1 MKSIYQNKIKLFV
14 LILAL
19 GIFTTVPAFDLR
31 ASLVDELEQKIKDK
45 SSRIT
50 ELQNQAE
57 EYENNIKNIRIQGQ
71 TLQNEIEILDAET
84 AQLELEIKMTQEE
97 TEKVG
102 LEIDNL
108 EIKIQKKEKEIKR
121 QKEVLAI
128 LIRQIN
134 DYDQETT
141 LEIMLKNSQLS
152 DFLNE
157 LEYIGTMQE
166 NVQET
171 LEKLKESKAEL
182 KSKKKEME
190 NKKEELEKLERE
202 LETKKEMLS
211 IQKEAKK
218 RLLEETKNKEYKF
231 QNLLS
236 NIHQQKSQILGEIS
250 NLRKDQEAEIAR
262 LSALEQ
268 KPADS
273 LASTSWYF
281 SQQDPRW
288 ANKTIGFS
296 NSSIRKYGCA
306 VSCVAMVFKYYGID
320 IDPGRL
326 AKQRI
331 FYRDLIS
338 WPSHWR
344 FLDLQDTCD
353 DPNRI
358 VCHRY
363 LGLNKTDWKII
374 DREIAAGHPVI
385 VFIRANGREAGHYVV
400 IHSKDSRGK
409 YIVHD
414 PIRWAGK
421 SGANIYLDSTRKYI
435 GSVYKTTTT
444 IDQMIIY
451 K

>member
-1 MKSIYQNKIKLFV
+1 MKSTYQKKVKLLIFV
-14 LILAL
+14 LAL
-19 GIFTTVPAFDLR
+19 GILTTVPVFNSR

-45 SSRIT
+45 NSRIV

-57 EYENNIKNIRIQGQ
+57 EYKNSIKNIRIKGQ

-84 AQLELEIKMTQEE
+84 AQLELEMKMTQTE

-141 LEIMLKNSQLS
+141 LEILLKNSQLS

-171 LEKLKESKAEL
+171 LEKLKETKAEL
-182 KSKKKEME
+182 KNKKKEME

-250 NLRKDQEAEIAR
+250 SLRKDQEAEIAR

-326 AKQRI
+326 ARQRI

-344 FLDLQDTCD
+344 FLDLQDTCPSD
-353 DPNRI
+353 SKRKT
-358 VCHRY
+358 CHQ
-363 LGLNKTDWKII
+363 GVNWGVI
-374 DREIAAGHPVI
+374 DKEIAAGHPVI
-385 VFIRANGREAGHYVV
+385 VFIRANGRKAGHYVV
-400 IHSKDSRGK
+400 IHSKDSHGK
-409 YIVHD
+409 YVIHD
-414 PIRWAGK
+414 PIRWAGV

-435 GSVYKTTTT
+435 GSVYNTTTT
-444 IDQMIIY
+444 VDQMIIY

>member
-1 MKSIYQNKIKLFV
+1 MKSNCQAKIKL
-14 LILAL
+14 LILILTL
-19 GIFTTVPAFDLR
+19 GIFTALPVFDSR
-31 ASLVDELEQKIKDK
+31 ADLVEELEQEIKNK

-50 ELQNQAE
+50 ELQGRAD
-57 EYENNIKNIRIQGQ
+57 EYKGSIKNLKIQEQ

-84 AQLELEIKMTQEE
+84 AQLELEIKMTQAE
-97 TEKVG
+97 TEMTE

-108 EIKIQKKEKEIKR
+108 EIKIQKKEEEIER

-141 LEIMLKNSQLS
+141 LEIFLKNDQFS

-166 NVQET
+166 NVYET
-171 LEKLKESKAEL
+171 LEKLKEAKTEL
-182 KSKKKEME
+182 KNRKEEME
-190 NKKEELEKLERE
+190 NKKKELEKLEQE
-202 LETKKEMLS
+202 LETQKEMLT
-211 IQKEAKK
+211 IQKEAKE
-218 RLLEETKNKEYKF
+218 RLLEETRGKEYKF
-231 QNLLS
+231 QDLLS
-236 NIHQQKSQILGEIS
+236 NIHRQKAQILGDIS
-250 NLRKDQEAEIAR
+250 SLRREQEAEISR
-262 LSALEQ
+262 LAALEQ

-273 LASTSWYF
+273 LASSSWYF

-288 ANKTIGFS
+288 ADKTIGFS
-296 NSSIRKYGCA
+296 NSSIRNYGCA
-306 VSCVAMVFKYYGID
+306 VSCVAMVFKYYGIS

-338 WPSHWR
+338 WPSQWR
-344 FLDLQDTCD
+344 FLDRAAD
-353 DPNRI
+353 
-358 VCHRY
+358 VSHRSS
-363 LGLNKTDWKII
+363 GLSKADWKTL

-385 VFIRANGREAGHYVV
+385 VFIRANGRGAGHYVV
-400 IHSKDSRGK
+400 IHSKDSKGK
-409 YIVHD
+409 YVVHD
-414 PIRWAGK
+414 PIRWAGV

-435 GSVYKTTTT
+435 GSVYNTATTV
-444 IDQMIIY
+444 DQMIIY